1 MIRSQYPLKLG
12 IQYILIFNFISI
24 LFILNNILAYA
35 FTVHKVQ
42 GQTINKL
49 LFDIRE
55 SVFTHGGLMISYYY
69 YYY

>member
-1 MIRSQYPLKLG
+1 MDLLIMQELLLN
-12 IQYILIFNFISI
+12 ILEKIN
-24 LFILNNILAYA
+24 LILNNILAYA

-55 SVFTHGGLMISYYY
+55 SVFTHGGLIISYYY
-69 YYY
+69 YYYYY